1 LKSTGHHNTGTEP
14 KETEEKSMVTT
25 KMQEQ
30 QVAGDDE
37 NVEEKWHKQFFTL
50 LLGSWLWKRQ
60 KMGHNKRKK
69 PTENKQF
76 FYSAEQKFKT
86 EPKLTNHWR
95 AEPSWSDEL
104 TRWALSR
111 ANEV

>member
-37 NVEEKWHKQFFTL
+37 NVEEK
-50 LLGSWLWKRQ
+50 
-60 KMGHNKRKK
+60 
-69 PTENKQF
+69 
-76 FYSAEQKFKT
+76 
-86 EPKLTNHWR
+86 
-95 AEPSWSDEL
+95 
-104 TRWALSR
+104 
-111 ANEV
+111 